1 MFIIMVCLIVGTT
14 QLVFGEISCIRLSP
28 PYVKHCP
35 LPTPDNFLDWGWP
48 LYKVNAFIFSCL
60 YVSREWSH
68 TKVYNVVVVGV
79 VVVVVSPKIDSL
91 KVFWFI
97 LKLLLTYWSSGV
109 SWSLQPTN
117 VEVLVTLSRHLGIVA
132 FGPLGGG
139 RCCLVLVVVG
149 CFVVGGVAIL
159 LSLKSS
165 SLSSVMLVEETAEL
179 VWGWMPKGPASTS
192 SVVPGPA
199 EVHASDCCAVPVVF
213 VVLHAGEV
221 NVSDSS
227 LKSCLIVESGSCN
240 KERETQSLV
249 GYDKYAN

>member
-1 MFIIMVCLIVGTT
+1 
-14 QLVFGEISCIRLSP
+14 
-28 PYVKHCP
+28 
-35 LPTPDNFLDWGWP
+35 
-48 LYKVNAFIFSCL
+48 
-60 YVSREWSH
+60 
-68 TKVYNVVVVGV
+68 
-79 VVVVVSPKIDSL
+79 VSPKIDSL

-97 LKLLLTYWSSGV
+97 LKLLLTYLSSGD

-117 VEVLVTLSRHLGIVA
+117 VDELVSLSRHLGIVA
-132 FGPLGGG
+132 FGSLIGCG
-139 RCCLVLVVVG
+139 RCLVVVG
-149 CFVVGGVAIL
+149 CLVVGGVAIH

-165 SLSSVMLVEETAEL
+165 LSSVVMMSVEETAEL

-192 SVVPGPA
+192 SVVPGSA
-199 EVHASDCCAVPVVF
+199 EVHASSDCCAVPVGF